1 MSSPLRILHVVHQYP
16 PDHVGGT
23 ELATAELARAQV
35 SAGHRVAVFHRA
47 CGEPGL
53 RMAVQGEPG
62 PLVYRAQTACG
73 GPSERFLSGVWHPGL
88 ERAFAAVLE
97 REQPQIVHIQH
108 LMGLPLSIIG
118 RLRRAR
124 IPFLVTLHDYWF
136 VCPNAQLLTNDGQ
149 EVCAGPR
156 WWLNCTRCAAART
169 QKRWMTLAA
178 PALVPLFALRHRL
191 LGKAIRRAACVL
203 APSQFVT
210 RAATAHGVP
219 AERLRV
225 VPHGIDPAAV
235 QPRVEGRA
243 DLCRFVYL
251 GGLSWQK
258 GVHVLIEAFN
268 DAPSGAVLAVHGDE
282 TVFPEYSGRLRAA
295 IRSPRIRFGGRLSR
309 DQVWQA
315 LARTDVLVV
324 PSLWYE
330 NSPLVIQEAFAAG
343 VPVVASAVGALPEHV
358 HHEVDG
364 LLVPPGDPAALR
376 DTVLRLA
383 ADRTLVERLRQGIRP
398 VLTVTEHAAR
408 VETVYREILAP

>member
-1 MSSPLRILHVVHQYP
+1 MSSPLRILHVVHQYL

-23 ELATAELARAQV
+23 ELATLELARAQV

-53 RMAVQGEPG
+53 HVAPEGQPA

-97 REQPQIVHIQH
+97 RERPQIVHVQH

-118 RLRRAR
+118 QLRRAR
-124 IPFLVTLHDYWF
+124 IPFVVTLHDYWF
-136 VCPNAQLLTNDGQ
+136 VCPNAQLLTNDRQ

-169 QKRWMTLAA
+169 RKPWLTLVA
-178 PALVPLFALRHRL
+178 PALVPLFGLRHRL
-191 LGKAIRRAACVL
+191 LGETIRRAGCVI

-210 RAATAHGVP
+210 CAAAAHRVP
-219 AERLRV
+219 AVRLRV

-235 QPRVEGRA
+235 QPRVEERA
-243 DLCRFVYL
+243 DLCRFAYV

-268 DAPSGAVLAVHGDE
+268 DVPSGAVLAVHGDE
-282 TVFPEYSGRLRAA
+282 MVFPEYSSRLRAA

-309 DQVWQA
+309 EQVWQT

-376 DTVLRLA
+376 DAVRRLA
-383 ADRTLVERLRQGIRP
+383 GDRALVERLRRTIRP
-398 VLTVTEHAAR
+398 VLTVAEHAAR
-408 VETVYREILAP
+408 VETIYREVLAP